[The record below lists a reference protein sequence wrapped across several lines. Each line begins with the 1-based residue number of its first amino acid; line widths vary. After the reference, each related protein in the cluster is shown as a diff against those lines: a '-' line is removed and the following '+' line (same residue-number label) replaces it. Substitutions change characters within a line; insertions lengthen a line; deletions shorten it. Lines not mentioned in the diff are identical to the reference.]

1 MRRYFLWSLILC
13 CAMCVLTACSGG
25 KSTLEGWYLYAE
37 NGANLIITENQ
48 GPITMS
54 DRSKGGTLFDG
65 LAMQAR
71 RTKRI

>member
-13 CAMCVLTACSGG
+13 CAMYVLTACSGG

-48 GPITMS
+48 GPMYHV
-54 DRSKGGTLFDG
+54 
-65 LAMQAR
+65 
-71 RTKRI
+71 